1 MNSKEYMLLLLR
13 CLRGIG
19 IGGESGGGM
28 TMVVEHSPPGCLVA
42 PGP

>member
-13 CLRGIG
+13 RLQG